1 MIRGG
6 GEEVLGDDSLC
17 VSLSLSLFSLSLR
30 TTVCQYA
37 SDMITKYNHRRTRES
52 AGLSVNRMLL
62 CVTSRAPSTSAPLLL
77 FLLYPCRRPLPA
89 HLTAYILY
97 QTHPSVRPLKHIA
110 SPLVKSVSTTVMCV
124 CVFTCQTHTY
134 TETHRHAR
142 KPVENAWTVPTNKSV
157 SSVLHI
163 CVTCVFVAV
172 ICMHPRLHL
181 FVFFAREST
190 SCASGYKENRTI
202 VSRLLRS
209 GYAYYGYVWKN
220 EKINTKLLLV
230 RLSDNYDINH
240 LATPN

>member
-17 VSLSLSLFSLSLR
+17 VSLSLAFSLSLFPFSLR

-52 AGLSVNRMLL
+52 AGFSVNRMLL

-134 TETHRHAR
+134 TEMHRHVR
-142 KPVENAWTVPTNKSV
+142 KPVETAWTVPTNKSV

-163 CVTCVFVAV
+163 CVTCFCCRYMHAPPTPFVCFFCSRIYLLRERLQRESHDSIATIAIGIRILR
-172 ICMHPRLHL
+172 ICMEK
-181 FVFFAREST
+181 RENQYKIIT
-190 SCASGYKENRTI
+190 CALIR
-202 VSRLLRS
+202 
-209 GYAYYGYVWKN
+209 
-220 EKINTKLLLV
+220 
-230 RLSDNYDINH
+230 
-240 LATPN
+240 